1 MEEVPKVERGWKG
14 AGLEDKI
21 HLLKICPE
29 QCISAVVTIS
39 AKIIGGKKCIH

>member
-21 HLLKICPE
+21 HLLKIFPE
-29 QCISAVVTIS
+29 KCISAVVTTN
-39 AKIIGGKKCIH
+39 AKIIGGKKSID